1 VKLIKTRLRSTI
13 DQNRLES
20 LMLISCEKDIQINY
34 NEVIDTFG
42 LSSQVLKD
50 ALMFK

>member
-1 VKLIKTRLRSTI
+1 
-13 DQNRLES
+13 
-20 LMLISCEKDIQINY
+20 MLISYEKDIQINY